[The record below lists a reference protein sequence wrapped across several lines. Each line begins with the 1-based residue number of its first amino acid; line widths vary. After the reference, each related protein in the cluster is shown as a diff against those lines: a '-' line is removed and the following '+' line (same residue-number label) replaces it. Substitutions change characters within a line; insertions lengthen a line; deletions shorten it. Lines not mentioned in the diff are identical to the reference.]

1 MRSQGK
7 RAVPGLRYVL
17 NRTPMRSHAEAASMT
32 ERLSETGNAPGARC
46 RM

>member
-17 NRTPMRSHAEAASMT
+17 NRAPMWSHTQAASMT
-32 ERLSETGNAPGARC
+32 ERLSETGNAPGGRC
-46 RM
+46 RL